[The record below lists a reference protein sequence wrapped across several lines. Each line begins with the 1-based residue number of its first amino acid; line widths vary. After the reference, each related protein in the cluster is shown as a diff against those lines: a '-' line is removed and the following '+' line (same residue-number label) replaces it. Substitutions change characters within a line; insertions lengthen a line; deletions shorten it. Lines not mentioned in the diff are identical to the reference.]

1 MGRIL
6 GHAFAVVLATLA
18 LGAGTAAADPIGITL
33 PPELPDPPVDPG
45 SIVTYQTA
53 LPALGEVLADPVT
66 VGDDELASV
75 AAPASLDVVALS
87 GPADF
92 VVDAPPV
99 DCPQATFTSIQ
110 AAVTFAPPGST
121 ILVCPGLYNEFV
133 NVTKPLTLWA
143 PRQQGTSTQCAETTD
158 PTREAVVQSDS
169 IFGVFSLA
177 SAGITLQGFTIQ
189 ENDNGPGVYATPAF
203 SGLLRHNTF
212 QRNVFGL
219 YLNGATTDEKL
230 VRQNCFRFNIKPGAA
245 NGNGIYSDQGL
256 VNANVEEN
264 FFTGHF
270 NGSMVFALD
279 QADIVIRHNDVIDDN
294 AIVLIDTQDA
304 VVEYNHIVDTDSS
317 GIFLGGGVTARIA
330 YNLIVRP
337 TTGISAAIAFVAA
350 PNVLEIIKN
359 HVKDPTLF
367 DGIRLDNTDNS
378 TVSGNKIE
386 RAERDGI
393 LLRNGSTD
401 NTVANNLSRDNGRD
415 GTRLDSSSVDN
426 TIEQNKMLG
435 NGEHDCHDDSVG
447 PNPGGTANFW
457 IRNIGKTEN
466 RPGLCKNATTTP

>member
-1 MGRIL
+1 MGRFV
-6 GHAFAVVLATLA
+6 GHAVAAAIAALA
-18 LGAGTAAADPIGITL
+18 LGVNTAGADPIGVTL
-33 PPELPDPPVDPG
+33 PPELPDPPVDPA

-53 LPALGEVLADPVT
+53 LPAVGEVLADPAA
-66 VGDDELASV
+66 VGNDELASV
-75 AAPASLDVVALS
+75 GAGAIEVAAMS

-110 AAVTFAPPGST
+110 AAVTVAPPGST

-189 ENDNGPGVYATPAF
+189 ENDSGPGVYATPAF
-203 SGLLRHNTF
+203 SGVLRHNTF
-212 QRNVFGL
+212 QHNVFGL
-219 YLNGATTDEKL
+219 YLNGATPDEKL

-256 VNANVEEN
+256 LNANVEEN

-270 NGSMVFALD
+270 NASMVFALN
-279 QADIVIRHNDVIDDN
+279 QEDIVIRHNDVIEDN
-294 AIVLIDTQDA
+294 AIVLIDTEDA
-304 VVEYNHIVDTDSS
+304 IVEYNHIVDTDAS

-337 TTGISAAIAFVAA
+337 TTGISAAVAFVPA
-350 PNVLEIIKN
+350 PNVLEIVKN
-359 HVKDPTLF
+359 HVKEPTLL
-367 DGIRLDNTDNS
+367 DGIRLDDTDNS
-378 TVSGNKIE
+378 TVTGNKIE
-386 RAERDGI
+386 RATRDGI
-393 LLRNGSTD
+393 LLRNGSSA

-415 GTRLDSSSVDN
+415 GLRVDDTASGGN

-447 PNPGGTANFW
+447 LGTAGTANLW
-457 IRNIGKTEN
+457 LRNIGKTEN
-466 RPGLCKNATTTP
+466 RPGLCKNATVTP

>member
-1 MGRIL
+1 MGRFFW
-6 GHAFAVVLATLA
+6 HAVAAGLAALA
-18 LGAGTAAADPIGITL
+18 LGVNTAGAEPIGITL
-33 PPELPDPPVDPG
+33 PPELPDPPVDPA

-53 LPALGEVLADPVT
+53 LPGIGEVLADPAA

-75 AAPASLDVVALS
+75 GAGTIEVAAMS

-110 AAVTFAPPGST
+110 AAVTAAPPGST

-133 NVTKPLTLWA
+133 SVTKPLTLWA

-169 IFGVFSLA
+169 IFGVFLLG

-189 ENDNGPGVYATPAF
+189 ENDQGPGVYATPAF

-219 YLNGATTDEKL
+219 YLNGATSDEKL
-230 VRQNCFRFNIKPGAA
+230 VRQNCFRFNIKPGSA

-256 VNANVEEN
+256 LNANVEEN

-270 NGSMVFALD
+270 NGSMVFALN
-279 QADIVIRHNDVIDDN
+279 QADVVIRHNDVIDDN

-337 TTGISAAIAFVAA
+337 TTGISAAVVFVFA
-350 PNVLEIIKN
+350 PNVLEIVKN
-359 HVKDPTLF
+359 HVKEPTLF
-367 DGIRLDNTDNS
+367 DGIRLDDTDNS
-378 TVSGNKIE
+378 TVTGNKIE
-386 RAERDGI
+386 RATRDGI
-393 LLRNGSTD
+393 LLRNGSSD

-415 GTRLDSSSVDN
+415 GLRVNDTASGGN

-447 PNPGGTANFW
+447 PGTAGTANLW
-457 IRNIGKTEN
+457 LRNIGKTEN
-466 RPGLCKNATTTP
+466 RPGLCKNATVTP